1 MQKTVKIFGKL
12 ISLKQLILGV
22 VALLIFIGAA
32 IYLIRFFFPS
42 QPESIRA
49 ATPTTTQE
57 QINTDIFKDQQFQYL
72 QDQSSDGVTAPK
84 SGRTDPFKPVTS
96 PSAETGGTIQNQ

>member
-12 ISLKQLILGV
+12 ISLNQLILGV

-32 IYLIRFFFPS
+32 IFLIRFFFPS
-42 QPESIRA
+42 QPKSTRA

-57 QINTDIFKDQQFQYL
+57 QIDTGIFNNDQFKNLEYQG
-72 QDQSSDGVTAPK
+72 SGVSTPK
-84 SGRTDPFKPVTS
+84 AGRKNPFGPTTS
-96 PSAETGGTIQNQ
+96 QGAETGGTIQNQ